1 MRAPRLSVR
10 RRAIQQPERVE
21 RRMAE
26 VDEDAQGE
34 HRRAVHVVLAVDEDA
49 LAVDEDALAA
59 VQVLRREG
67 DPALAIGMID
77 PAHVLGRQVKR
88 RGAVTPQQPLAVDI
102 LGAQVDDGACAILPG
117 QALRLPL

>member
-1 MRAPRLSVR
+1 
-10 RRAIQQPERVE
+10 
-21 RRMAE
+21 MAE

-34 HRRAVHVVLAVDEDA
+34 HRRAADAVLAVDEDA
-49 LAVDEDALAA
+49 LAE
-59 VQVLRREG
+59 VQVLRRER
-67 DPALAIGMID
+67 DAALEIGMID